1 MAPVKFDD
9 LQKTAK
15 DILEDDYQTSGYEF
29 VSKQKTNWNSSVA
42 TTTVAIFPGG
52 TGAQTP
58 AKLGWKIPEPLG
70 LKGFTVDKLEMD
82 KAGKFKL
89 ETSMDKSLHAV
100 DGLKVEAKSDLES
113 MSKITAALTYTALA
127 DTQIKLDAP
136 MMAPDKF
143 TLDVTRSL
151 QQATVGVKCG
161 MANMSS
167 PDIGARFATGPLFAS
182 LLLKDKFK
190 TITAHASYKASD
202 DLKVAA
208 TCVQGKDLKGSVG
221 LAYAVSKDTT
231 VKAKVA
237 EDTSMTASVKHNV
250 QKGFTLVAGGKF
262 DTNSGKL
269 TYGMKLTVE

>member
-9 LQKTAK
+9 ISKTAK
-15 DILEDDYQTSGYEF
+15 DILEDDYQTSGFEF
-29 VSKQKTNWNSSVA
+29 VTKQKTNVSASVA
-42 TTTVAIFPGG
+42 TTTVTMFPP
-52 TGAQTP
+52 T
-58 AKLGWKIPEPLG
+58 AKVGWKIPQPFG
-70 LKGFTVDKLEMD
+70 LKGFSVDKLEMD
-82 KAGKFKL
+82 KAGKFKI
-89 ETSMDKSLHAV
+89 ETSMDKGLHSV
-100 DGLKVEAKSDLES
+100 DGLKVEAKSGLEDL
-113 MSKITAALTYTALA
+113 SKMTADLTYTGIA
-127 DTQIKLDAP
+127 DTSIKVNAP
-136 MMAPDKF
+136 VLAPDKF

-190 TITAHASYKASD
+190 TIAAHASYKASD

-221 LAYAVSKDTT
+221 VAYTVSKDTT

-237 EDTSMTASVKHNV
+237 EDTSVTASVKHSV
-250 QKGFTLVAGGKF
+250 QKGFTVVAGGKF
-262 DTNSGKL
+262 ETSSGKL